1 LNMIK
6 NRLLMLNATVV
17 KRIDITSELVQFFVK
32 PDDFAIPDFSPGQ
45 YVALGLPGSA
55 PRPSYYPPEKETPRP
70 DKLIKRAYSIGS
82 SPSQKDYLEFYIA
95 LVPDGAL
102 TSRLALIREND
113 RVYLSPKLVGTF
125 TLKDVPEN
133 SNLVLVSTGTG
144 IAPYMSMLR
153 HESIWTPDRRICV
166 VHGVRFAKDLAY
178 REELR
183 ELAAQNPNFK
193 YIATISRD
201 DPEWTGSRGYVQTF
215 FKDKTIDLNPKTDRV
230 FLCGNPSMVEE
241 MQTYLTGEGFMEH
254 TRKQPGNL
262 HLEKYW

>member
-1 LNMIK
+1 
-6 NRLLMLNATVV
+6 MLNATVI
-17 KRIDITSELVQFFVK
+17 KRIDITSELVQFFVR
-32 PDDFAIPDFSPGQ
+32 PDEFSIPDFSPGQ

-55 PRPSYYPPEKETPRP
+55 PRPDYYPPEIETPRP

-82 SPSQKDYLEFYIA
+82 SPAQKEYLEFYIA

-102 TSRLALIREND
+102 TSRLAMIREND
-113 RVYLSPKLVGTF
+113 RIYLSPKLVGTF
-125 TLKDVPEN
+125 TLKDVPDS

-153 HESIWTPDRRICV
+153 HQSIWVPNRKICV
-166 VHGVRFAKDLAY
+166 VHGVRFCKDLAY
-178 REELR
+178 REELTA
-183 ELAAQNPNFK
+183 LAAKHHDFT
-193 YIATISRD
+193 YFATISRD
-201 DPEWTGSRGYVQTF
+201 DPEWSGSKGYVQNL
-215 FKDKTIDLNPKTDRV
+215 FKDKIIEIDPTADRV

-241 MQTYLTGEGFMEH
+241 MQTFLATRGFKEH